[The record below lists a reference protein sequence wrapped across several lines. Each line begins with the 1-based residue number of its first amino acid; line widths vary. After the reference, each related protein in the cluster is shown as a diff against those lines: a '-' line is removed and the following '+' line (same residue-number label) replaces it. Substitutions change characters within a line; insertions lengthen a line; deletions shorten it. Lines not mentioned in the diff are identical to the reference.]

1 MIEIYLFVNPLGEY
15 CFEMEQPVITIY
27 RRRVRDTI
35 KRKDAISLS
44 SFGQFADNWGCHATK
59 RNFSEQS

>member
-15 CFEMEQPVITIY
+15 CFEMEQQLLQFIEEEY
-27 RRRVRDTI
+27 GNTI